1 MKRLIALMICA
12 VSLGA
17 SAQLPNLPYNPDEN
31 GDGLVGVVDLQGLLS
46 NYGSEFSGAVIS
58 EDGESAITYMGE
70 LGRLQCEYACDNLPG
85 YWTLPNPPDLTP
97 VIGAISNYAWVRSQW
112 NYRTESG
119 NVKVPFY
126 YKPNGDMGMTYELY
140 HEWSCYCA
148 AKQLPRVEYTYCEGT
163 TIQTCA
169 NDLVDDGWYPLG
181 GAMKHQYNGENKIQ
195 AFWRWVE

>member
-1 MKRLIALMICA
+1 
-12 VSLGA
+12 
-17 SAQLPNLPYNPDEN
+17 
-31 GDGLVGVVDLQGLLS
+31 VDLQGLLS